1 MTRHDALVSAILE
14 LIDRCGVNIPLTA
27 TMISQ
32 AIGVQWSR
40 AIGLLCEIE
49 RQGDIA
55 RHEHAGSTIW
65 IRPRHREQWEERTQS
80 SAPKK

>member
-14 LIDRCGVNIPLTA
+14 LIDRCGVNVPLT
-27 TMISQ
+27 TEMI
-32 AIGVQWSR
+32 ARTIGIDNAR
-40 AIGLLCEIE
+40 ALALLLGL
-49 RQGDIA
+49 RGQGDIA

-65 IRPRHREQWEERTQS
+65 IRPRHREQWKERTKS